1 MAEPRKT
8 ARFFDTPG
16 SLILI
21 WADADQNSSE
31 CGPAH
36 KVEVQRVRLNELRAR
51 QTTLQHHDPSNPQDD
66 EKKRTKRHRY

>member
-1 MAEPRKT
+1 MAEPRSKT

-21 WADADQNSSE
+21 WADDADQNSSE

-51 QTTLQHHDPSNPQDD
+51 QQINTATP
-66 EKKRTKRHRY
+66 